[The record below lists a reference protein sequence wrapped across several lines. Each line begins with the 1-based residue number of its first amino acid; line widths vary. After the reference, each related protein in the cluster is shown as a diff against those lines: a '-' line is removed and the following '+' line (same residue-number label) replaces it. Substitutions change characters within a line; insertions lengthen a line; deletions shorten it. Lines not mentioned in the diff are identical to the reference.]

1 MNLSD
6 AFYLYRFETYLSS
19 EKKMSPHTLKAYLTD
34 LKAFTDYMVSNFEV
48 DGIEAVS
55 HLFIRSWLSEMMSE
69 GITPRSVNR
78 KISSLKT
85 YYNYLLKHGLV
96 KINPMSK
103 VSSPKT
109 SSKLPVY
116 VEESKMNEIVESFID
131 RKNDEKNNKSLRIA
145 DDILLTLYHTGMRLS
160 ELINLERKNVSLE
173 TKTLKVLGKRRKE
186 RIIPINEEL
195 KEVLEH
201 NLETNS
207 NPQYVFCTEKGNQ
220 LYPKFVYRK
229 VNQLLSEHTSLKK
242 KSPHVLRHTFATHLL
257 NNGGDLNAIKE
268 LLGHSNLSATQIYTH
283 NSVERLKNIHRM
295 AHPKSNKT

>member
-1 MNLSD
+1 
-6 AFYLYRFETYLSS
+6 
-19 EKKMSPHTLKAYLTD
+19 MSPHTIKAYQTD
-34 LKAFTDYMVSNFEV
+34 LKGFSEYMISNFEV
-48 DGIEAVS
+48 EEINQIT

-69 GITPRSVNR
+69 GISSRSVNR

-85 YYNYLLKHGLV
+85 YYNYLMKHGLV
-96 KINPMSK
+96 KINPMNK
-103 VSSPKT
+103 VSSPKM

-160 ELINLERKNVSLE
+160 ELINLERKNVNLE
-173 TKTLKVLGKRRKE
+173 TKYLKVLGKRRKE

-195 KEVLEH
+195 KEVLKH
-201 NLETNS
+201 NLEVNTNT
-207 NPQYVFCTEKGNQ
+207 QFVFSTEKGQQ